1 MRPTRRPT
9 QPSLHTGCGQT
20 LTERTTPRPTA
31 APPDAGGSGRA
42 SERAARMRAD
52 SVPALLLVLVAAPQ
66 LVGEIAAQLFERRRE
81 AAPASESVD
90 GTGGVGGA
98 VAAPVNILVRT
109 L

>member
-9 QPSLHTGCGQT
+9 QPSLHTGCGRP
-20 LTERTTPRPTA
+20 LAERTPTYRTG
-31 APPDAGGSGRA
+31 PPDAGGSGRA

-66 LVGEIAAQLFERRRE
+66 LVGEVAAQLFERRRE